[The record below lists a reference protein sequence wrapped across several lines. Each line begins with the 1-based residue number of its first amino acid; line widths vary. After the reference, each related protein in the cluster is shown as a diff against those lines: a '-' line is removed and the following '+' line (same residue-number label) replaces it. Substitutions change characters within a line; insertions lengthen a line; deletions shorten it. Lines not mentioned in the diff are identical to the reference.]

1 MHSIGLRG
9 DSITLLV
16 SGGIGIVQLLAVL
29 PAIVYIDRW
38 GKTCVASALDEAHVV
53 CREETT
59 FERFFFFN
67 MAGSILTFVSPGGA
81 AIMATAHLIIAMLV
95 RVMSSFR
102 SLPRANEGCQVSMFE
117 DELATYPAAAWI
129 AVG

>member
-59 FERFFFFN
+59 LERFLFFN

-95 RVMSSFR
+95 RLMSFF
-102 SLPRANEGCQVSMFE
+102 PFFPQG
-117 DELATYPAAAWI
+117 
-129 AVG
+129 